1 MVYTV
6 GEMAKLLGVTAS
18 TLRYYDKEGLLPFVE
33 RSSGGIRMFQESDI
47 EWLQVIGCMK
57 KAGMSIKDIRQYI
70 EMALQGDDTID
81 LRLAM
86 FHHQQEVLKQ
96 QMVELQHT
104 MEMVDY
110 KCWYY
115 ETAKERVRSMR
126 RKRWSFPKSRNAFEK
141 FGRSCAL
148 RRGLRQKYNKTA

>member
-6 GEMAKLLGVTAS
+6 GEMAKLLGITAS

-33 RSSGGIRMFQESDI
+33 RSSGGIRMFQESDF

-70 EMALQGDDTID
+70 EMALQGDETIAP
-81 LRLAM
+81 RLAM
-86 FHHQQEVLKQ
+86 FRHQREVLKQ
-96 QMVELQHT
+96 QMEELQRT
-104 MEMVDY
+104 MQMVDY

-115 ETAKERVRSMR
+115 ETALEAGTVDIPQSMELSQVPEEFWEIR
-126 RKRWSFPKSRNAFEK
+126 RKLKKAPEA
-141 FGRSCAL
+141 
-148 RRGLRQKYNKTA
+148 